1 MRMPSRLAE
10 HIVDFLGY
18 GEKGGSVSTLEGFK
32 PRQWRRVLP
41 WLDSSGLALYFLRR
55 IEDLRAH
62 GVLPHVVLARLRQNL
77 EDNLERTAAL
87 AEEMR
92 AIHQR
97 LAANAAEFAVLKGY
111 SLVPEYCPSPALRHQ
126 CDLDY
131 VVAPNH
137 LHRASRVLH
146 TMGYSRVR
154 SSPAY
159 TFTRRTGDLP
169 TREEIYKPGLNYSVE
184 LHTSL
189 WENDEVAGL
198 QQLPE
203 VLARRQFHRAAGLV
217 FPALSPEDRFIYQC
231 MHVLSHTLQFW
242 IRMAWL
248 YEIASFLVKPGVD
261 ASFWQLVEKR
271 IDGREPVARAVHF
284 VTLLASNL
292 FGAEVAHLREDD
304 YPAITLW
311 VNEYG
316 GEWALHDL
324 PGSKLSLFLFRE
336 FMDEKQ
342 WQHLERQR
350 LFPLHRPHAATQH
363 SVWQAGR
370 SLRAQFAEYRYAG
383 QRLAFHVRETWRY
396 LREKP
401 EWHRRLQA
409 LQQAE
414 CCNQFEA
421 VLR

>member
-1 MRMPSRLAE
+1 MPSRLAE

-18 GEKGGSVSTLEGFK
+18 REKGGSVSTLEGFK
-32 PRQWRRVLP
+32 PREWRRVLP

-55 IEDLRAH
+55 VEDMRT
-62 GVLPHVVLARLRQNL
+62 GRVLPEGVLARLRQNL
-77 EDNLERTAAL
+77 DDNCERTAAL
-87 AEEMR
+87 TEEMR

-97 LAANAAEFAVLKGY
+97 LSANAVEFAVLKGY
-111 SLVPEYCPSPALRHQ
+111 SLVPEYCPSPGLRHQ

-131 VVAPNH
+131 VVSPND
-137 LHRASRVLH
+137 LHRASHVLL

-154 SSPAY
+154 RSPAY

-169 TREEIYKPGLNYSVE
+169 TRTEIYKAGLNYSVE

-198 QQLPE
+198 EQLPE
-203 VLARRQFHRAAGLV
+203 VLARRQFHRTAGLV

-242 IRMAWL
+242 IRLAWL
-248 YEIASFLVKPGVD
+248 YEIANFLVQPRMD
-261 ASFWQLVEKR
+261 ASFWRLVDKR
-271 IDGREPVARAVHF
+271 IEGREPVARAVHF
-284 VTLLASNL
+284 VTLLAEKL
-292 FGAEVAHLREDD
+292 FGVEVSHLREDA

-316 GEWALHDL
+316 SEWALHDL

-342 WQHLERQR
+342 WQQLERQR
-350 LFPLHRPHAATQH
+350 LFPLHRPHAAMQH
-363 SVWQAGR
+363 GVWQAGR

-401 EWHRRLQA
+401 EWHRSVQA
-409 LQQAE
+409 LQQGE
-414 CCNQFEA
+414 RYNQVEA